1 MNNTITEIKNTLYV
15 TNTNITKAEEWI
27 SELEERMVEIIETE
41 QNRERKMKRNQDS
54 LRDLSNNIEHTNI
67 WIIEVPESEKN
78 NGCEKIFVGLFSKTF
93 LT

>member
-1 MNNTITEIKNTLYV
+1 MTTNLKKIFNKDLAEIKKRQSAMNNTITEIKNTLYV

-67 WIIEVPESEKN
+67 
-78 NGCEKIFVGLFSKTF
+78 
-93 LT
+93 

>member
-67 WIIEVPESEKN
+67 
-78 NGCEKIFVGLFSKTF
+78 
-93 LT
+93 

>member
-1 MNNTITEIKNTLYV
+1 MTTNLKKIFNKDLAKIKKRQSAMNNTITEIKNTLYV

-67 WIIEVPESEKN
+67 
-78 NGCEKIFVGLFSKTF
+78 
-93 LT
+93 